1 MKDLKKIENIDER
14 YRIFGML
21 FLLST
26 KLETIGN
33 SFLGELT
40 TKQWFFM
47 LTLTNFFDM
56 PPTLSQLATQM
67 GTSHQNAKQLAI
79 KLQDKGFLSIE
90 KDVQDNRILR
100 LVVTERIQEYVSM
113 RQDRDHYFIEEFFK
127 VLTKNEIKSLDE
139 SLLKLLDNIQDIHE
153 NLL

>member
-47 LTLTNFFDM
+47 LTLTNFFDT
-56 PPTLSQLATQM
+56 PPTLSQLAAQM
-67 GTSHQNAKQLAI
+67 GTSHQNAKQLAV
-79 KLQDKGFLSIE
+79 KLQDKGFLKIE
-90 KDVQDNRILR
+90 RDVQDNRILR
-100 LVVTERIQEYVSM
+100 LIVTKKIQEYVSM

-127 VLTKNEIKSLDE
+127 VLTKGEIKSLDE

>member
-1 MKDLKKIENIDER
+1 MKDLKKIESIDER
-14 YRIFGML
+14 YRIFGIL

-47 LTLTNFFDM
+47 LTLTNFFDT

-100 LVVTERIQEYVSM
+100 LVVTEKIQEYVSM

-139 SLLKLLDNIQDIHE
+139 SLLKLLDNIQDMHE